1 MVWDIQ
7 TIKYLNSNTDKGKTV
22 QDILNNTK
30 AKTENEN
37 IQDDPELIYSQSLQD
52 KMMEKTIKKH
62 FELGQY
68 KDAFVYM

>member
-30 AKTENEN
+30 VQTEDKK
-37 IQDDPELIYSQSLQD
+37 IQDDPELIYSQSLQ
-52 KMMEKTIKKH
+52 EVQ
-62 FELGQY
+62 ENG
-68 KDAFVYM
+68 

>member
-30 AKTENEN
+30 AQTENEN
-37 IQDDPELIYSQSLQD
+37 IQDDPELIYSQSLEREQENGWS
-52 KMMEKTIKKH
+52 KIKKSKNT
-62 FELGQY
+62 FKL
-68 KDAFVYM
+68 VRWSR

>member
-37 IQDDPELIYSQSLQD
+37 IQDDPELIYSQSLQ
-52 KMMEKTIKKH
+52 EAQ
-62 FELGQY
+62 ENG
-68 KDAFVYM
+68 